1 LKVIFIGGRDIHKLG
16 GIENYMYNL
25 ATHLVRMGNEPVVYC
40 ESDRNDVEYINGF
53 KVIHQKSIKN
63 VYLNKIVLGLKAT
76 IRSIIDDRDA
86 KVFHY
91 NGWAPS
97 LISFWIPR
105 LFGKVSLL
113 QGHGLEWKRTKYS
126 PKQQKIMKVMERI
139 TAFLHNHLIMVSQEQ
154 TVFFLNNYNKKCT
167 TIPSA
172 VNLPSVNEINN
183 SILEKYDLK
192 KEGYFLYLGRLVKD
206 KNPDILIEA
215 YILSGISDKKLVIA
229 GNNDSDPD
237 YVNHLH
243 QLSVGHVDK
252 IVFTGAVYG
261 EEKDKLLKECFA
273 FCIPSTLEG
282 MPITLL
288 EAMAFSK
295 VCITSDISAC
305 REPLKDSGVWVKVE
319 DVNDLANQLIYL
331 RDNYS
336 NLKWQEKYNFQRIE
350 KMFTWDKIA
359 AMYFNYLEGIIS
371 HKP

>member
-1 LKVIFIGGRDIHKLG
+1 
-16 GIENYMYNL
+16 
-25 ATHLVRMGNEPVVYC
+25 
-40 ESDRNDVEYINGF
+40 
-53 KVIHQKSIKN
+53 
-63 VYLNKIVLGLKAT
+63 
-76 IRSIIDDRDA
+76 
-86 KVFHY
+86 
-91 NGWAPS
+91 
-97 LISFWIPR
+97 
-105 LFGKVSLL
+105 
-113 QGHGLEWKRTKYS
+113 
-126 PKQQKIMKVMERI
+126 
-139 TAFLHNHLIMVSQEQ
+139 
-154 TVFFLNNYNKKCT
+154 
-167 TIPSA
+167 
-172 VNLPSVNEINN
+172 
-183 SILEKYDLK
+183 
-192 KEGYFLYLGRLVKD
+192 
-206 KNPDILIEA
+206 LIEA

-295 VCITSDISAC
+295 VCIASDISAC